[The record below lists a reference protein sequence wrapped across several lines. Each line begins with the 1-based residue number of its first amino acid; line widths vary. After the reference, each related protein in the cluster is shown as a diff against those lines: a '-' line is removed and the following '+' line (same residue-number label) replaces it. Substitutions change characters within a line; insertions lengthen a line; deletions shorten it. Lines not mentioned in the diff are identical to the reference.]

1 MLSNWLLVAH
11 CSCRDDLLSL
21 IRALPFVEECDVDLD
36 IYALLPLY
44 DITTDTT
51 ILEVREDESRL
62 FLTTLSFVMIH
73 DPSIKDHPNQDKH
86 DERVKRTHK
95 HFSTF
100 AKITI
105 LIPYH
110 F

>member
-1 MLSNWLLVAH
+1 M
-11 CSCRDDLLSL
+11 
-21 IRALPFVEECDVDLD
+21 EECDVDLD

-100 AKITI
+100 ATITI

-110 F
+110 FLIEYLRIINGFSLEHDC